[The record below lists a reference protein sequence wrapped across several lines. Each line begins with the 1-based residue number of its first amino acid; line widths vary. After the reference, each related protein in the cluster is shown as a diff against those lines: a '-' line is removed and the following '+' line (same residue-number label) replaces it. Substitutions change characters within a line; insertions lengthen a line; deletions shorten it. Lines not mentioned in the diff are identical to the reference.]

1 VDHVQRSVRYDQ
13 VNAML
18 LNEFLKEHR
27 EVQELQSMVAQ
38 QQKSFQSKLEA
49 QEKQITVMTSSL
61 RKIDA
66 QFELRKPEQQL
77 VFKNHRTRVCGNPW
91 IFYRRAAMRTS
102 DANVTTSRSATDYAL
117 GYTDAEQE
125 RLIRQATLIAPHTER
140 LFREAGIG
148 VGHRV
153 LDLGSGMGDVS
164 MLVAGLVGASGEV
177 VGIERDPTSI
187 ERAQARVAAAG
198 LRNVSF
204 LNVDVNNIVTDRP
217 FDAVVG
223 RYILMFLP
231 DPVSILRSVSCL
243 VRPGG
248 VLAFQ
253 EPSWIPM
260 LALGDRLPLWSC
272 VLRSIHETILRSGA
286 NPEMGFA
293 LYSIFQEVGLPAPKM
308 HLEIPLGSDADF
320 LRVICGLVCSLRP
333 LSEQHNVSLKELGGL
348 DTLPDRV
355 CAEVAAA
362 NTVVSIVPLL
372 GAWSRKPADSQG
384 PAE

>member
-1 VDHVQRSVRYDQ
+1 
-13 VNAML
+13 M
-18 LNEFLKEHR
+18 
-27 EVQELQSMVAQ
+27 
-38 QQKSFQSKLEA
+38 
-49 QEKQITVMTSSL
+49 
-61 RKIDA
+61 
-66 QFELRKPEQQL
+66 
-77 VFKNHRTRVCGNPW
+77 
-91 IFYRRAAMRTS
+91 
-102 DANVTTSRSATDYAL
+102 TTSQATADYAL

-177 VGIERDPTSI
+177 VGIERDATSI

-204 LNVDVNNIVTDRP
+204 LNTDVNNIVTDRP
-217 FDAVVG
+217 FDAAVG

-231 DPVSILRSVSCL
+231 DPVSVLRSVSRL

-272 VLRSIHETILRSGA
+272 CASF
-286 NPEMGFA
+286 NPRDYFA
-293 LYSIFQEVGLPAPKM
+293 LWREPGNGTRFVSYLSRGRAACAQDASGDTARQRRRFLAGDLWPALQSATIGRAAQRFSRGVGR
-308 HLEIPLGSDADF
+308 
-320 LRVICGLVCSLRP
+320 LRYTS
-333 LSEQHNVSLKELGGL
+333 
-348 DTLPDRV
+348 
-355 CAEVAAA
+355 
-362 NTVVSIVPLL
+362 
-372 GAWSRKPADSQG
+372 
-384 PAE
+384 

>member
-1 VDHVQRSVRYDQ
+1 
-13 VNAML
+13 
-18 LNEFLKEHR
+18 
-27 EVQELQSMVAQ
+27 
-38 QQKSFQSKLEA
+38 
-49 QEKQITVMTSSL
+49 
-61 RKIDA
+61 
-66 QFELRKPEQQL
+66 
-77 VFKNHRTRVCGNPW
+77 
-91 IFYRRAAMRTS
+91 
-102 DANVTTSRSATDYAL
+102 VTTSRSATDYAL

-177 VGIERDPTSI
+177 VGIERDATSI
-187 ERAQARVAAAG
+187 ERAEARVAAAG

-223 RYILMFLP
+223 RFILMFLP
-231 DPVSILRSVSCL
+231 DPIFVLRSVSRL

-260 LALGDRLPLWSC
+260 LALGDRLPLWSR
-272 VLRSIHETILRSGA
+272 VLRSIHETISRSGA
-286 NPEMGFA
+286 NPEMGLA
-293 LYSIFQEVGLPAPKM
+293 LYQIFQEIGLPAPHM
-308 HLEIPLGSDADF
+308 HLEIPLGSDVDF
-320 LRVICGLVCSLRP
+320 LRVISELLCSLRP
-333 LSEQHNVSLKELGGL
+333 LSEQHNVSLEELGGL
-348 DTLPDRV
+348 DTLADRI
-355 CAEVAAA
+355 CAEIAAA
-362 NTVVSIVPLL
+362 NTVVSIVPLV
-372 GAWSRKPADSQG
+372 GAWSRKPADGRGS
-384 PAE
+384 AE

>member
-1 VDHVQRSVRYDQ
+1 VR
-13 VNAML
+13 
-18 LNEFLKEHR
+18 
-27 EVQELQSMVAQ
+27 
-38 QQKSFQSKLEA
+38 
-49 QEKQITVMTSSL
+49 
-61 RKIDA
+61 
-66 QFELRKPEQQL
+66 
-77 VFKNHRTRVCGNPW
+77 
-91 IFYRRAAMRTS
+91 
-102 DANVTTSRSATDYAL
+102 TSRSATDYAL
-117 GYTDAEQE
+117 GYTDAEQT

-198 LRNVSF
+198 LRNVRF
-204 LNVDVNNIVTDRP
+204 LNADVNNIVTNRP
-217 FDAVVG
+217 FDAAVG
-223 RYILMFLP
+223 RFILMFLP
-231 DPVSILRSVSCL
+231 DPIFVLRSVSRL

-286 NPEMGFA
+286 NPEMGLA
-293 LYSIFQEVGLPAPKM
+293 LYPMFQEVGLPAPKM
-308 HLEIPLGSDADF
+308 HLEIPLGSDIDF
-320 LRVICGLVCSLRP
+320 LRVISELVCSLRP
-333 LSEQHNVSLKELGGL
+333 LAEQHNVSLEELGNL
-348 DTLPDRV
+348 DTLPDRI
-355 CAEVAAA
+355 CAEIAAA

-372 GAWSRKPADSQG
+372 GAWSRKPADTRGS
-384 PAE
+384 AE

>member
-1 VDHVQRSVRYDQ
+1 
-13 VNAML
+13 ML
-18 LNEFLKEHR
+18 
-27 EVQELQSMVAQ
+27 
-38 QQKSFQSKLEA
+38 
-49 QEKQITVMTSSL
+49 TS
-61 RKIDA
+61 A
-66 QFELRKPEQQL
+66 
-77 VFKNHRTRVCGNPW
+77 
-91 IFYRRAAMRTS
+91 
-102 DANVTTSRSATDYAL
+102 ANVTTSRSAADYAL
-117 GYTDAEQE
+117 GYTDAEQA

-177 VGIERDPTSI
+177 VGIERDATSI

-223 RYILMFLP
+223 RFILMFLP
-231 DPVSILRSVSCL
+231 DPIFVLRSVSRL

-272 VLRSIHETILRSGA
+272 VLRSIHETISRSGA
-286 NPEMGFA
+286 NPEMGLA
-293 LYSIFQEVGLPAPKM
+293 LYQIFQEIGLPAPHM
-308 HLEIPLGSDADF
+308 HLEIPLGSDVDF
-320 LRVICGLVCSLRP
+320 LRVISELLCSLRP
-333 LSEQHNVSLKELGGL
+333 LSEQHNVSLEELGGL
-348 DTLPDRV
+348 DTLPDRI
-355 CAEVAAA
+355 CAEIAAA
-362 NTVVSIVPLL
+362 NTVVSIVPLV
-372 GAWSRKPADSQG
+372 GAWSRKPADGQG
-384 PAE
+384 SAE

>member
-1 VDHVQRSVRYDQ
+1 
-13 VNAML
+13 M
-18 LNEFLKEHR
+18 
-27 EVQELQSMVAQ
+27 
-38 QQKSFQSKLEA
+38 
-49 QEKQITVMTSSL
+49 
-61 RKIDA
+61 
-66 QFELRKPEQQL
+66 P
-77 VFKNHRTRVCGNPW
+77 TR
-91 IFYRRAAMRTS
+91 A
-102 DANVTTSRSATDYAL
+102 ANVTTSRSAADYAL
-117 GYTDAEQE
+117 GYTNAEQA

-177 VGIERDPTSI
+177 VGIERDAASI

-223 RYILMFLP
+223 RFILMFLP
-231 DPVSILRSVSCL
+231 DPIFVLRSVSRL

-272 VLRSIHETILRSGA
+272 VLRSIHETISRSGA
-286 NPEMGFA
+286 NPEMGLA
-293 LYSIFQEVGLPAPKM
+293 LYQIFQEIGLPAPHM
-308 HLEIPLGSDADF
+308 HLEIPLGSDVDF
-320 LRVICGLVCSLRP
+320 LRVISELLCSLRP
-333 LSEQHNVSLKELGGL
+333 LSEQHNVSLEELGAL
-348 DTLPDRV
+348 DTLPDRI
-355 CAEVAAA
+355 CAEIAAA

-372 GAWSRKPADSQG
+372 GAWSRKPADGRGS
-384 PAE
+384 AE

>member
-1 VDHVQRSVRYDQ
+1 MLTTVD
-13 VNAML
+13 
-18 LNEFLKEHR
+18 
-27 EVQELQSMVAQ
+27 
-38 QQKSFQSKLEA
+38 
-49 QEKQITVMTSSL
+49 
-61 RKIDA
+61 
-66 QFELRKPEQQL
+66 
-77 VFKNHRTRVCGNPW
+77 
-91 IFYRRAAMRTS
+91 
-102 DANVTTSRSATDYAL
+102 VTTNQTATDYAL
-117 GYTDAEQE
+117 GYTDAEQA

-177 VGIERDPTSI
+177 VGIERDATSI

-204 LNVDVNNIVTDRP
+204 LNADVNNIVTDRP

-231 DPVSILRSVSCL
+231 DPTFVLRSVSRL

-293 LYSIFQEVGLPAPKM
+293 LYRIFQEVGLPAPKM
-308 HLEIPLGSDADF
+308 HLEIPLGSDVDF
-320 LRVICGLVCSLRP
+320 LRVISDLVCSLRP
-333 LSEQHNVSLKELGGL
+333 LAEQHNVSLEELGGL
-348 DTLPDRV
+348 DTLPERI
-355 CAEVAAA
+355 CAEIAAA

-372 GAWSRKPADSQG
+372 GAWSRKPADTRAS
-384 PAE
+384 AE

>member
-1 VDHVQRSVRYDQ
+1 
-13 VNAML
+13 M
-18 LNEFLKEHR
+18 
-27 EVQELQSMVAQ
+27 
-38 QQKSFQSKLEA
+38 
-49 QEKQITVMTSSL
+49 
-61 RKIDA
+61 
-66 QFELRKPEQQL
+66 
-77 VFKNHRTRVCGNPW
+77 
-91 IFYRRAAMRTS
+91 
-102 DANVTTSRSATDYAL
+102 
-117 GYTDAEQE
+117 
-125 RLIRQATLIAPHTER
+125 
-140 LFREAGIG
+140 
-148 VGHRV
+148 

-177 VGIERDPTSI
+177 VGIERDATSI

-231 DPVSILRSVSCL
+231 DPVSVLRSVSRL

-293 LYSIFQEVGLPAPKM
+293 LYPIFQEIGLPAPKM
-308 HLEIPLGSDADF
+308 HLEIPLGSDVDF

-333 LSEQHNVSLKELGGL
+333 LSEQHNVSLEELGDL
-348 DTLPDRV
+348 DTLPDRI
-355 CAEVAAA
+355 CAEIAAA

-372 GAWSRKPADSQG
+372 GAWSRKPADDPG
-384 PAE
+384 IGRIANGIT